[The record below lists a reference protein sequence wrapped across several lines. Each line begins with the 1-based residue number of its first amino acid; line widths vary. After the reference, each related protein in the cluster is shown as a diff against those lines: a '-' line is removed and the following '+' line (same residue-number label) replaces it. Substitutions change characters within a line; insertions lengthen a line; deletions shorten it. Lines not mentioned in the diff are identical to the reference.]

1 LAEYYG
7 SEQHH
12 KFKDADG
19 KEDTVSSNAKI
30 DKRLSI
36 WKPSKINIEMFR
48 STV

>member
-30 DKRLSI
+30 DKSGVKVDTL
-36 WKPSKINIEMFR
+36 
-48 STV
+48 